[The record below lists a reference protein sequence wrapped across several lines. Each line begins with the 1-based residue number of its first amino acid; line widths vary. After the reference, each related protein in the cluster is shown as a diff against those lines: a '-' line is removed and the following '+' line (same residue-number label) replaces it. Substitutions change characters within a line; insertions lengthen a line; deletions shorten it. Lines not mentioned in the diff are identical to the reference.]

1 MSARTRRVAVTS
13 PPRPACPRCGGP
25 TGAWSGY
32 VRHLRDAE
40 LAPHRRAP
48 GALPALRENR
58 GPAALVRD
66 PVPLGHRRRH
76 RARARARDQRSGR
89 APDRGV
95 PRATRGDRPGVVP
108 ALWPDSD
115 VVARVLLAAAVR
127 AGWWAEGLA
136 GLHNRPRSDRGAAP
150 VSPALLDEAIRLGLQ
165 VPARS
170 AVHISEIVFAP
181 PRRAHRRAH
190 PERAGPAAGLH
201 PNRAAARRTRV
212 RAVRG
217 RRSQRALDRR
227 RPRGA
232 PSCPTGGLPA
242 PCGPACPRS
251 STITAASS
259 SMAAGSATRPC
270 VRARRCSTRRSCA
283 GACPPSSA

>member
-1 MSARTRRVAVTS
+1 MRGRDTCATCATPSLHRIVVPRV
-13 PPRPACPRCGGP
+13 RCRRCGRTAALLPWFVTPYRWDTVDVIGR
-25 TGAWSGY
+25 A
-32 VRHLRDAE
+32 LE
-40 LAPHRRAP
+40 LAISGQGVRRIAASLARP
-48 GALPALRENR
+48 EATVREWC
-58 GPAALVRD
+58 
-66 PVPLGHRRRH
+66 RRF
-76 RARARARDQRSGR
+76 GR
-89 APDRGV
+89 TA
-95 PRATRGDRPGVVP
+95 
-108 ALWPDSD
+108 D